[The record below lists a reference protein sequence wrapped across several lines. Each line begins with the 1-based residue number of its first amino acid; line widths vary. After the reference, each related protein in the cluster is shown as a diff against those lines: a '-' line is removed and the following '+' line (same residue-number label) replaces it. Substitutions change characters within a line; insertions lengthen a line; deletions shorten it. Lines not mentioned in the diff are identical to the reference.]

1 VLPVLTIGS
10 MMVGTMIA
18 GAVLVETVF
27 SLPGMGSLLI
37 TGIKQYNYP
46 VTQILLLILLAVFLV
61 ISTLVDILY
70 AVIDPRIKL
79 Q

>member
-1 VLPVLTIGS
+1 